1 MILMVYLMSAEEKVS
16 QRIISSGSLGI
27 KKTDLR
33 KEFAEAD
40 IDAILE
46 NMVTNGDVFID
57 KKGAAYH
64 CWHKDHY
71 FQNLLNSDPRF
82 KLTYEAIKSLEQSI
96 NRTSDGLAKTI
107 ESLANNISNLAK
119 LKIERNEPVVSE
131 KVQNDQLITI
141 QFEQFKNEFDIA
153 IANYS
158 NSIGWVELAKIRNE
172 LCDMYNISSEEFYRL
187 VEQLT
192 NKYQDKYEF
201 STGGY
206 EGITLRGLLHGF
218 VRCI

>member
-1 MILMVYLMSAEEKVS
+1 MSAEEKVT

-40 IDAILE
+40 IDRILE
-46 NMVTNGDVFID
+46 NMVTDGDVFID
-57 KKGAAYH
+57 KKGAAYY
-64 CWHKDHY
+64 CWHKEHY
-71 FQNLLNSDPRF
+71 FQSLLNSDPKFRIM
-82 KLTYEAIKSLEQSI
+82 YQAIKSIEQSV
-96 NRTSDGLAKTI
+96 NRTADGLAKAI
-107 ESLANNISNLAK
+107 ESLANDIPNLSKSTIENEKNEHIISN
-119 LKIERNEPVVSE
+119 E
-131 KVQNDQLITI
+131 VQSDKPI

-172 LCDMYNISSEEFYRL
+172 ICYMYDISNEEFYHL

-192 NKYQDKYEF
+192 NKYKDKYEL

-206 EGITLRGLLHGF
+206 EGVTVRGLLHGF
-218 VRCI
+218 VRCIP